1 MGSFLTIAL
10 LIVFGLI
17 VIGGI
22 AAVASALGKR
32 HSHKKSKAQDDKHS
46 GRR

>member
-10 LIVFGLI
+10 LVVFILI
-17 VIGGI
+17 VIGGV
-22 AAVASALGKR
+22 AAVASALSKR
-32 HSHKKSKAQDDKHS
+32 HGKSGSTKPKS